1 MNKAPLS
8 LSSSIRTNSS
18 DKLLRTISLPGMY
31 TELIDLFVDR
41 TAKDTSIN
49 GFANDEK
56 INEFLKYSHCLSLND
71 ERTIKFNQGWKQE
84 DDVFDEKLQIWI
96 SKFIDTEKDNMFVP
110 RVDAH

>member
-1 MNKAPLS
+1 MN
-8 LSSSIRTNSS
+8 
-18 DKLLRTISLPGMY
+18 
-31 TELIDLFVDR
+31 ELFVDWNR
-41 TAKDTSIN
+41 TDSDSNSVFGDAD
-49 GFANDEK
+49 GVLE
-56 INEFLKYSHCLSLND
+56 YSRYYNCQSLND